1 MSLELMSDR
10 QALQDV
16 MLNYAAAV
24 DERDIERYRAC
35 FAEDVEIVGFGENAI
50 VGRDKWVEHV
60 WGELEK
66 YPFTQHLLAPMF
78 AEVNGDIAHTRSDVQ
93 ALHGLPPAEQGSPER
108 FTLWATYHTTMYK
121 KNGNWKIQR
130 HELQVRGTSIQ

>member
-1 MSLELMSDR
+1 LEMIADR

-35 FAEDVEIVGFGENAI
+35 FAEDVEVVGFGES
-50 VGRDKWVEHV
+50 VVKGRDVWTEHV

-78 AEVNGDIAHTRSDVQ
+78 AEVEGDIAQTRSDVQ
-93 ALHGLPPAEQGSPER
+93 AMHGLPKTEQGGPER
-108 FTLWATYHTTMYK
+108 FLLWATYCTTMHK
-121 KNGNWKIQR
+121 INGEWKIQR
-130 HELQVRGTSIQ
+130 HELQIRGTAMQ